1 MQCGSTSCCFTTLN
15 APSALLPPCSGTV
28 PALGSIAEQ
37 PGSGRSLGRSEG
49 SQRGSQGDSQQQQE
63 QQQQQQ
69 QTAAPEQGAADA
81 APCSTRQQ
89 QQSAASPP
97 GHAAAPGAAITA
109 ASPAG
114 VAAVIESP
122 GGSCTSS
129 AASTPLAAHS
139 GSRGLALPAGVP
151 RIALQGMPMPKLQPQ
166 PDSNDWH
173 QYAQTVSDASASIGG
188 SSTQRQRGGTAS
200 PSSEATSPAPRSGG
214 SHARRRTAPVPSS
227 GGSGDLTDLAA
238 AGSGR
243 GSGNAFASAPATA
256 RDVTSAPLSPAGDRA
271 GAAGGAAAGAGL
283 HRLAQASGPDAVQ
296 LGTALPEQ
304 PPAGMFSPPS
314 AGRGNGRGLART
326 ASAPAGPVAAAAA
339 AEERRRPQQAQQAQ
353 RMLSQVSGREGSAVD
368 LTSPEAVAMQGRI
381 NSRLSRPV
389 TERLVQVRGLVLR
402 EVLHLMGGGWV
413 GLLQLVP

>member
-1 MQCGSTSCCFTTLN
+1 MYAVRRLKLLFHYPLLAVC
-15 APSALLPPCSGTV
+15 PILPPCSGTV
-28 PALGSIAEQ
+28 PALGPIAEQ
-37 PGSGRSLGRSEG
+37 PGSGRSLGLSEG
-49 SQRGSQGDSQQQQE
+49 SRRGSQGGSQQQQQE
-63 QQQQQQ
+63 QQA
-69 QTAAPEQGAADA
+69 AAPEQSTADA
-81 APCSTRQQ
+81 APSSTWQP
-89 QQSAASPP
+89 QQSAASPID
-97 GHAAAPGAAITA
+97 HAGAPGAAITA
-109 ASPAG
+109 AAT
-114 VAAVIESP
+114 AAAAAASESP

-129 AASTPLAAHS
+129 AASTPMAAPS

-173 QYAQTVSDASASIGG
+173 QYAQTVSDASASIGC

-200 PSSEATSPAPRSGG
+200 PGSEATSPPPRSGG

-238 AGSGR
+238 AAAGSGR
-243 GSGNAFASAPATA
+243 GSGNAFASAPATT
-256 RDVTSAPLSPAGDRA
+256 RDVASAPLNPAGDRA
-271 GAAGGAAAGAGL
+271 GAAAGAAAGAGL

-296 LGTALPEQ
+296 LGAALPEQ
-304 PPAGMFSPPS
+304 PPAAMFSPPS

-339 AEERRRPQQAQQAQ
+339 AEERGRPQQAQQAQ

-368 LTSPEAVAMQGRI
+368 LTSPEAVAIQGRI

-402 EVLHLMGGGWV
+402 EGLRLMG
-413 GLLQLVP
+413 